1 MLSQV
6 KEVAH
11 GALNFLGL
19 HLLLIDLC
27 HGHINSSLL
36 LTLLVIKGFNLV
48 VLVVDRDLVAVQ
60 VLLLLK
66 DSFLDDCNLGE
77 DFLLFIIV
85 LLCFQLS
92 MSSGLLS
99 IFILRLHVVVL
110 CGQLC
115 DLLLML
121 RCILSLLL
129 CKFFHVFL
137 QLHDGTGN

>member
-1 MLSQV
+1 VLRQV

-27 HGHINSSLL
+27 HGRINTSLL
-36 LTLLVIKGFNLV
+36 LALLVVKGFNLV

-66 DSFLDDCNLGE
+66 DSFLDDCNFGE

-99 IFILRLHVVVL
+99 IFILRLHMVVL

>member
-27 HGHINSSLL
+27 YGRINTSLL
-36 LTLLVIKGFNLV
+36 LALLVVKGFNLV